1 MTDSAVSEPTVDP
14 APIENL
20 MQVMLKGL
28 RAIQLYLPNNP
39 VYQQAVQNV
48 RAAFAPVW
56 EELDALP
63 LSVTETE
70 FLWEGRPVLS
80 QETKNESVAWLLHK
94 DGIRALTLSPGVEEE
109 EVVRFLSVVQKVRT
123 LPPEAEDDL
132 LTLLWE
138 EDFQHVHYSFVELG
152 EDVPPLERDEDKP
165 PPDPEAVK
173 REVVR
178 ETEPPQGIVSL
189 EDFDPTL
196 YFLDESEIEYLQGE
210 FQREYKQD
218 LRSNVL
224 GILFDL
230 LELQTY
236 TTVRTEV
243 VSIVENFLPYLLAV
257 GDFRSVAYVLRELRV
272 ILDRARELSPE
283 HKDAIESLPA
293 KLSQPESLSQ
303 LLQSLDEAL
312 VFPTED
318 ELGELFRE
326 FRADALATIV
336 TWLPKLTNERV
347 REILDGAAQRL
358 AQAHPEEVVKA
369 LQHDDD
375 AAVLETVRMVSRLK
389 LPPVVPALGDLLAH
403 PDQELRHTT
412 AEALATIGTPGAMQQ
427 LEKAIDDSDREVRM
441 IAVRTL
447 GSKGH
452 RGAFPKVEAA
462 VMGRS
467 LRGADLSEKMAVFE
481 AYGLLAGAAGV
492 EHLAPMLLGKG
503 FMKRKEDPE
512 TRACAAM
519 ALGKIATPDVKEILQ
534 NAQSDKEPLVR
545 NAINKAL
552 RELR

>member
-534 NAQSDKEPLVR
+534 NAQSDKEPLVP
-545 NAINKAL
+545 
-552 RELR
+552 ECH

>member
-318 ELGELFRE
+318 ELGEL
-326 FRADALATIV
+326 
-336 TWLPKLTNERV
+336 
-347 REILDGAAQRL
+347 
-358 AQAHPEEVVKA
+358 
-369 LQHDDD
+369 
-375 AAVLETVRMVSRLK
+375 S
-389 LPPVVPALGDLLAH
+389 
-403 PDQELRHTT
+403 
-412 AEALATIGTPGAMQQ
+412 
-427 LEKAIDDSDREVRM
+427 
-441 IAVRTL
+441 
-447 GSKGH
+447 
-452 RGAFPKVEAA
+452 
-462 VMGRS
+462 
-467 LRGADLSEKMAVFE
+467 
-481 AYGLLAGAAGV
+481 
-492 EHLAPMLLGKG
+492 
-503 FMKRKEDPE
+503 
-512 TRACAAM
+512 
-519 ALGKIATPDVKEILQ
+519 
-534 NAQSDKEPLVR
+534 
-545 NAINKAL
+545 
-552 RELR
+552 